1 MKSRDCDIVKDL
13 MPSYVDGICSD
24 AAKEYV
30 EEHAKECDG
39 CRQMLEAYK
48 ANVLSG
54 ESWSSGEWMD

>member
-30 EEHAKECDG
+30 EEHAKEWTH
-39 CRQMLEAYK
+39 LKENLKTLVY
-48 ANVLSG
+48 NFLS
-54 ESWSSGEWMD
+54 